1 MAIPTVLMILT
12 GVTIGIHGTDGIV
25 GTGGIVGTPGMI
37 LSGVLMPD
45 STMIH
50 SLDGVTH
57 GRSRLG
63 LETDGAGVTHGT
75 DTTCMIHGIAH
86 TMPVVFMI
94 HGLEDLVRLIMVAG
108 AGETPT
114 TAATIMDSTTG
125 TIADCITTIEI

>member
-1 MAIPTVLMILT
+1 MVFI
-12 GVTIGIHGTDGIV
+12 TIRSSAGETPGQYPLDSDLVGDGEIHGV
-25 GTGGIVGTPGMI
+25 
-37 LSGVLMPD
+37 
-45 STMIH
+45 
-50 SLDGVTH
+50 
-57 GRSRLG
+57 
-63 LETDGAGVTHGT
+63 